1 MANKMQGKWIALA
14 ALDKS
19 TIKSNRDLEAW
30 ANDEIRND
38 KKTAK
43 RVQDRANLTIK
54 LKEEHLHKYKAHIHL
69 AVAHIAQSRVYGA
82 TEEDLRMNITSDDD
96 ETVIHCDDSD
106 EELEQLAKRQTR
118 MKGTRM
124 HGVDMGSSSG
134 IAVQDKPVWPAPGA
148 YTPTNPPYDG
158 PFHRMLD
165 REEIEAS
172 NQRMPL
178 WNLPTNIEVALTQ
191 NEVQEIN
198 QYESMGNYPSYGP
211 TEI

>member
-1 MANKMQGKWIALA
+1 MAKYMEDKWIALA
-14 ALDKS
+14 ALDKR
-19 TIKSNRDLEAW
+19 TIKSDRDLEAW
-30 ANDEIRND
+30 ANDQIRND

-43 RVQDRANLTIK
+43 QVQDRAKLTIK
-54 LKEEHLHKYKAHIHL
+54 LKEEHLQKYKAHIHL

-106 EELEQLAKRQTR
+106 DDELEQLAKRQTL
-118 MKGTRM
+118 MVGTRM

-134 IAVQDKPVWPAPGA
+134 IHVQDKPVWPAPGA

-172 NQRMPL
+172 NQRASL
-178 WNLPTNIEVALTQ
+178 WDLPTNIEVDLSQDQIAQ
-191 NEVQEIN
+191 IN
-198 QYESMGNYPSYGP
+198 AVTNA
-211 TEI
+211 TLI